1 MFLEL
6 NGTNL
11 TSIMSFDSRSMQSLL
26 NPKHS
31 NLFSE
36 EYPIFYKNKLEKG
49 RADDIKFYYQNAID
63 TAIANDQTRSIE
75 KIIEYL
81 VKY

>member
-1 MFLEL
+1 MFLEI

-26 NPKHS
+26 DEKHS

-49 RADDIKFYYQNAID
+49 KPDNIKFYY
-63 TAIANDQTRSIE
+63 
-75 KIIEYL
+75 
-81 VKY
+81 